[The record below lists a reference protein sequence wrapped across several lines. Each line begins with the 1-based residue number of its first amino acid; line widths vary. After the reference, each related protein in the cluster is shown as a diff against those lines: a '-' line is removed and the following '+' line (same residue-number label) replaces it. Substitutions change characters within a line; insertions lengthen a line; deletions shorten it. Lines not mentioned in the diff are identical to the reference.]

1 MSSRSPAFLGH
12 SIRELRGRLGLG
24 QQETARRLGISISYL
39 SQIESGVRPLT
50 AAVLLAVAKTFP
62 REWSAVSPN
71 DEGSLLA
78 GAAK

>member
-50 AAVLLAVAKTFP
+50 AAVLGSFYFGSAALAHAWP
-62 REWSAVSPN
+62 P
-71 DEGSLLA
+71 A
-78 GAAK
+78 GEARLVE